1 MTITLLLL
9 LLAVV
14 TLALFFLRGVG
25 SGIALDEAQL
35 SQQIR
40 PVDLDAFCNL
50 INPEDEEYLRSTL
63 SQREFHV
70 IERQRLRA
78 AVDYLLGVSHNAA
91 LLLHLGQTAKRSPD
105 ERIAQAG
112 RDLVDNALP
121 LRIFCVLAICK
132 LFIRIIFPASLLQP
146 SGIVESYQQMTD
158 KAAQLCRLQ
167 YSTHGA
173 LFLKAL

>member
-9 LLAVV
+9 VLAVL

-25 SGIALDEAQL
+25 SGIALDESQL
-35 SQQIR
+35 SEQIQ

-50 INPEDEEYLRSTL
+50 TSAEEEEYLRSNL
-63 SQREFHV
+63 PHHEFR
-70 IERQRLRA
+70 IIQRQRLLA
-78 AVDYLLGVSHNAA
+78 AVDYLLSLSHNAA
-91 LLLHLGQTAKRSPD
+91 ILLHLGQSAKRSND

-112 RDLVDNALP
+112 RDLVENALP
-121 LRIFCVLAICK
+121 LRLFCLLGICK
-132 LFIRIIFPASLLQP
+132 LYVQIMFPTAVLQP
-146 SGIVESYQQMTD
+146 SGIVDSYRQMTD

-173 LFLKAL
+173 LFSKVL

>member
-9 LLAVV
+9 VLAVL

-25 SGIALDEAQL
+25 PEITLDEALL
-35 SQQIR
+35 SEHIQ
-40 PVDLDAFCNL
+40 PVDVDAFCNL
-50 INPEDEEYLRSTL
+50 INAEEEEYLRSNL
-63 SQREFHV
+63 SLDEFRI

-78 AVDYLLGVSHNAA
+78 AVDYLLSLSHNAA
-91 LLLHLGQTAKRSPD
+91 LLLHLGQSAKRSPD

-121 LRIFCVLAICK
+121 LRVFCVLAICK
-132 LFIRIIFPASLLQP
+132 LYLQIIFPTAALQP
-146 SGIVESYQQMTD
+146 SGIVDSYRQMTD

-173 LFLKAL
+173 LFSKVL